1 MAMRFVRCSTLLVG
15 WLLASVAM
23 ATGLPQVEVYKS
35 ATCGCCGR
43 WVEHMREAGFEVAT
57 HDIADVPAQ
66 RARLG
71 MPSGLAACHTA
82 VVSGYLVEGHVP
94 AADVKLLLA
103 QKPKAVGLA
112 VPGMPKGSPGM
123 EAATPSAYDVLLVG
137 RDGIVRTFASH

>member
-1 MAMRFVRCSTLLVG
+1 MRVVRSATLMVG
-15 WLLASVAM
+15 MLLASAAM
-23 ATGLPQVEVYKS
+23 ASDLPKVEVYKS

-43 WVEHMREAGFEVAT
+43 WVEHMRQAGFAVAT

-82 VVSGYLVEGHVP
+82 VVGDYVVEGHVP

-103 QKPKAVGLA
+103 RKPAALGLA
-112 VPGMPKGSPGM
+112 VPGMPRGSPGM
-123 EAATPSAYDVLLVG
+123 EAPNPTTYDTLLVG
-137 RDGIVRTFASH
+137 RDGAARTFATH